1 MDCESSEKY
10 YFNQVTIVIDI
21 WPLWNYET
29 ACTPEQHPSWLVQDF
44 SSTILLLLQ
53 FEHKLKSEP
62 GSKPGSCK
70 LKPKSRY
77 QGQGKNRTTKTRQ
90 TKVMLLFK
98 VKVNVKIKPRYR
110 TRTKAEDLLLATSSR
125 STPSL
130 SLSEGKGSLATKWL
144 MTFDDV
150 FDIFNSFWTLLVTR
164 HLLQHIHTFLH

>member
-77 QGQGKNRTTKTRQ
+77 QGQGKNRTMKERQ

-110 TRTKAEDLLLATSSR
+110 TRTKAEDLLQATSSR

-130 SLSEGKGSLATKWL
+130 SLLVGKGSLHTMIDNIFL
-144 MTFDDV
+144 YIFISFCTF
-150 FDIFNSFWTLLVTR
+150 S
-164 HLLQHIHTFLH
+164 HIWAVYNTYL